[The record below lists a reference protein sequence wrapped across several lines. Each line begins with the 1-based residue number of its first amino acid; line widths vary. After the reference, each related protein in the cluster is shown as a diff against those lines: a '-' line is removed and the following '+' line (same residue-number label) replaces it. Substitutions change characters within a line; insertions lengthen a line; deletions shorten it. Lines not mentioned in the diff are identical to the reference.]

1 MINEDSARNICE
13 AENFKGFELQACMID
28 SQIVA
33 TQAIFAGAAMFGGT
47 ALFFILD
54 QISNN
59 CSISKRMESNTKNK
73 NKNSEEY
80 DEE

>member
-33 TQAIFAGAAMFGGT
+33 TQAFFAGAAMFGGT
-47 ALFFILD
+47 ASFFILD
-54 QISNN
+54 QISNY
-59 CSISKRMESNTKNK
+59 TKNK
-73 NKNSEEY
+73 NKNREEY
-80 DEE
+80 DAN